1 MVSARKILFGFLVQS
16 RARPTFLFLFNSFS
30 QLDLG
35 DDGVC
40 VVNSLFIRK
49 SWTIFLPKDVF
60 FSLRTCI
67 LLASAFRVQCEKEY
81 KSVFFLLL
89 FFWRISFVFAFH
101 LLFVFFLLLYAYFAR
116 FAATLSFRKKQHTEW
131 CEQNLYRTHL
141 FVAWEGKNTTHKR
154 LNRIEEQEE
163 GRKSSRWE
171 KSSLKS
177 KWSEKILN
185 LKEIEN
191 ENSYRMPT
199 IKEITKRGEWETK
212 KFIYIQYR
220 AVEIWKRRN
229 F

>member
-49 SWTIFLPKDVF
+49 FWTIFLPKDVF

-101 LLFVFFLLLYAYFAR
+101 LLFVLFYFCTRILLVLLRLYHLEKNNIQSDVNRTCTAR
-116 FAATLSFRKKQHTEW
+116 IYLLREREKTQ
-131 CEQNLYRTHL
+131 RTN
-141 FVAWEGKNTTHKR
+141 G
-154 LNRIEEQEE
+154 
-163 GRKSSRWE
+163 
-171 KSSLKS
+171 
-177 KWSEKILN
+177 
-185 LKEIEN
+185 
-191 ENSYRMPT
+191 
-199 IKEITKRGEWETK
+199 
-212 KFIYIQYR
+212 
-220 AVEIWKRRN
+220 
-229 F
+229 